1 MPSGGGGRSVAK
13 GTGRQEGV
21 FNGKTEWLPLIK
33 SKTFFSE
40 VTGGSQCK
48 KYGRAMQCKS
58 KHTIFYLYQ
67 LMSNFYKN
75 FLIAHEL

>member
-1 MPSGGGGRSVAK
+1 MPSGGGGGRSAAK
-13 GTGRQEGV
+13 WTGRQAGV
-21 FNGKTEWLPLIK
+21 FHGKTEWLPLIK

-58 KHTIFYLYQ
+58 KSYNILFISINVKFLQ
-67 LMSNFYKN
+67 KISNCT
-75 FLIAHEL
+75 